1 MQNQTQDPALW
12 FMNTRVKIVVPAS
25 TGDDRISVLKHWA
38 PFQDSPP
45 LHIHDSEDEVF
56 HVLSGRIRF
65 SVDGKPVILN
75 AGDILMA
82 PKGIPHSYIVESQEG
97 AQWVTVTTG
106 GDFEAMV
113 RETSRPATAA
123 GLPEAAHPTPEM
135 IAAVDAACARNGIRL
150 VGAPLAA

>member
-12 FMNTRVKIVVPAS
+12 FLNTRVKIVVPSS
-25 TGDDRISVLKHWA
+25 TGADGISVLKHWA

-45 LHIHDSEDEVF
+45 LHIHDTEDEVF

-65 SVDGKPVILN
+65 SVDGKPVILS

-82 PKGIPHSYIVESQEG
+82 PKGIPQSYFVESQES
-97 AQWVTVTTG
+97 AQWITVTTS
-106 GDFEAMV
+106 GDFEALV
-113 RETSRPATAA
+113 RETARPATAA

-135 IAAVDAACARNGIRL
+135 IAALDAACARNGIRL

>member
-25 TGDDRISVLKHWA
+25 IGDDRISVLKHWA

-65 SVDGKPVILN
+65 SVDDRSVILE

-97 AQWVTVTTG
+97 AQWITVTTG
-106 GDFEAMV
+106 G
-113 RETSRPATAA
+113 RGSSS
-123 GLPEAAHPTPEM
+123 
-135 IAAVDAACARNGIRL
+135 AVACSS
-150 VGAPLAA
+150 VSVM

>member
-1 MQNQTQDPALW
+1 MSNPQTTARQTTARLHRVLDPEPCLTLAQYVANGGGTALQAA
-12 FMNTRVKIVVPAS
+12 T
-25 TGDDRISVLKHWA
+25 TLDRS
-38 PFQDSPP
+38 
-45 LHIHDSEDEVF
+45 
-56 HVLSGRIRF
+56 
-65 SVDGKPVILN
+65 VILE

-97 AQWVTVTTG
+97 AQWITVTTG

-113 RETSRPATAA
+113 RETARPATAA

-135 IAAVDAACARNGIRL
+135 IAAVDAACARSRIRL